1 MTAGNISGRRL
12 IQGAIA
18 ICFVMLAP
26 RLRRDKPLDDSIEHV
41 VGRRMAEIFGHPD
54 SARRVGMEY
63 LRERPQDADI
73 RVLIRHLVPDPRRL
87 QALRE
92 CDRAALGR
100 FLAESTRRDFQR
112 GKTMSVDGWI
122 LSETEL
128 RVCALSA
135 LT

>member
-1 MTAGNISGRRL
+1 MTSGNLSRRRL
-12 IQGAIA
+12 MQGTIA
-18 ICFVMLAP
+18 ICCVMLAP
-26 RLRRDKPLDDSIEHV
+26 RLRRDAPHDDDIEHE
-41 VGRRMAEIFGHPD
+41 VGRRLAKVFGHPD

-63 LRERPQDADI
+63 LRKRPQDADI

-87 QALRE
+87 QALRA
-92 CDRAALGR
+92 CDRETLGR
-100 FLAESTRRDFQR
+100 FLAESMRRDFQR
-112 GKTMSVDGWI
+112 GKIMSVDGWI